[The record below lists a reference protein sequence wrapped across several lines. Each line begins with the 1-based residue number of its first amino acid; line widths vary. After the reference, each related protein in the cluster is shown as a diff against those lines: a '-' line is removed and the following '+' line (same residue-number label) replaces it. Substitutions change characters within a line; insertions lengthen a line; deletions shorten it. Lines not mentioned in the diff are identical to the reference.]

1 MVVLC
6 AVFFLLPFSLR
17 GARMAVESMKN
28 DVSDWLPGTYDET
41 KDLGEFREYFLGDQ
55 FVLVSWPGCTANDSR
70 YQRLMNRLKE
80 ESVDGQAAMNLTEEE
95 IYAHKVGDEHGL
107 HTTGNFHEDWG
118 NHREKWLMGKNG
130 QWYFINQKGELYRW
144 DGQNNLF
151 DAVKR
156 SAERFFNG
164 KNQATGKFI
173 EQFGK
178 APQNQNE
185 VNPYY
190 ANPKKLYA
198 RFFKRV
204 TSGPEVFK
212 LMAGENGVLKTGDYS
227 ATDAATFDVQV
238 EAHRRLEGW
247 LFGPTPRA
255 SFDWTWDS
263 LINHVSDN
271 KKSQLD
277 DKRKKE
283 FEIFVTEIEQKY
295 GKNFRQKFAK
305 DPELKLE
312 IWYELWRR
320 LQTDPPARQTCIL
333 VYLNDPILDELAR
346 GVGRKL
352 LGKPRGRVRELASGL
367 CGIDPENLH
376 IGGPPADNVAIDE
389 EGSITLLKL
398 VSLSAIIGVG
408 LAYLCFRSFKIT
420 IMLFFTGGVS
430 AISSL
435 ALVHYAQSTL
445 DAILMSMPSLIY
457 VLGLSGAVHIVN
469 YYRDACHENGEQ
481 GAAEEAIRLGWF
493 PCVLAAF
500 TTALGLVS
508 LTTSY
513 LKPISKF
520 GLFSALAT
528 MATVIFLMTYLPAS
542 LHIWRPGYKKR
553 STKTGRSA
561 GTESKFALLVGAFWS
576 RVGDLVIKHYRI
588 VCVAGIIVLIF
599 FGYGVTRIETT
610 VQLLKLFDK
619 NAKILQDY
627 RWLEDEIGRL
637 VPMEILVKLDPS
649 IVQIPPKAIAKSD
662 AKNPADDKKGAD
674 GNKAEPE
681 KTESQPPPELTPEL
695 TPEER
700 LAADYRLNMLERLEL
715 SQRIRQVLENAFGP
729 AGKDVVGAGMST
741 DVLVPMFLVKSQLD
755 YPLSKRRTINKAF
768 ESHRDS
774 MLRDS
779 ETLRVNKDGTEM
791 WRISIRLAALSKVEI
806 DGKMK
811 DLDYGQFVSEL
822 KTVVEPILK
831 AYEARNKLVKIVHET
846 QGVAS
851 FKQGKILVLGNMPT
865 PRPGKG
871 DSEKTIPIDH
881 RNRIDQSLV
890 FANTFR
896 DLLENQG
903 YQRRGRNK
911 KYNWLDGPRAAD
923 RNRREQAWR
932 KQKGKA
938 PKTENEIYVD
948 YIKSFDYVV
957 VTDHQS
963 EFDIDL
969 VQKHAK
975 KFIDLSD
982 YQFLLDPKTNQPAK
996 GILTAQQRKQ
1006 AGENLPIIA
1015 TYTGIVPIVYKA
1027 QRSLLHS
1034 LINSICL
1041 AFVMIAIV
1049 MMLLLTNWKRPTSFT
1064 DYFNV
1069 PGGML
1074 AMLPNVFPIV
1084 LIFGAMG
1091 HLGPVKPEYFLVDIG
1106 SMMTA
1111 SVAMGVAVD
1120 DTIHF
1125 LNWYRK
1131 GLSQGMDR
1139 IASIKLA
1146 YERVATAM
1154 TQTTLIGG
1162 FGLFAFALSTF
1173 TPTQRFGTLMLFL
1186 LGAALIGDLIFLPA
1200 LLASPLGKWFGKQ
1213 ADVGDSGKS
1222 DKLVDQQDDNPEAT
1236 DADENSAHTD
1246 NGKPAEQTE
1255 PDDPDET
1262 TFRTDPADKEQIK
1275 NRLKSKSKKRK
1286 RSSHRKR

>member
-41 KDLGEFREYFLGDQ
+41 KDLGEFRKYFLGDQ
-55 FVLVSWPGCTANDSR
+55 FVLVSWPGCTVDDSR
-70 YQRLMNRLKE
+70 YQRLMDRLNE
-80 ESVDGQAAMNLTEEE
+80 ESVEGQEKMNLTEDEKF
-95 IYAHKVGDEHGL
+95 AHKIGDKHGL

-118 NHREKWLMGKNG
+118 NHREKWLMGKKG

-151 DAVKR
+151 DAIKR
-156 SAERFFNG
+156 STERFFNG
-164 KNQATGKFI
+164 RNQATGKFI
-173 EQFGK
+173 AKFGE
-178 APQNQNE
+178 APKTQNE

-190 ANPKKLYA
+190 ANPEKIYA

-204 TSGPEVFK
+204 TSGPELFE
-212 LMAGENGVLKTGDYS
+212 LMAGENGVLKTGEYS
-227 ATDAATFDVQV
+227 ETDAATFDVQV

-247 LFGPTPRA
+247 LFGPTPRV

-271 KKSQLD
+271 KRTQLGE
-277 DKRKKE
+277 KRKKE
-283 FEIFVTEIEQKY
+283 FEIFVSEIEEKY
-295 GKNFRQKFAK
+295 GKDFREKFAK
-305 DPELKLE
+305 DSELKTK
-312 IWYELWRR
+312 IWYELWSR
-320 LQTDPPARQTCIL
+320 LQTDPPTRQTCIL

-352 LGKPRGRVRELASGL
+352 LGKPRGRIRELASGL
-367 CGIDPENLH
+367 CGIDPDNLH

-420 IMLFFTGGVS
+420 VMLFFTGGVS

-435 ALVHYAQSTL
+435 AFVHYANSTL

-469 YYRDACHENGEQ
+469 YYRDACQDGGEE

-493 PCVLAAF
+493 PCTLAAF
-500 TTALGLVS
+500 TTALGLIS

-520 GLFSALAT
+520 GFFSALAT
-528 MATVIFLMTYLPAS
+528 MATVIFLLTYLPAS
-542 LHIWRPGYKKR
+542 LHIWRPGYKKKDSKAR
-553 STKTGRSA
+553 
-561 GTESKFALLVGAFWS
+561 GTESKFALMVGAFWS
-576 RVGDLVIKHYRI
+576 RVGDIVVRHHRI

-619 NAKILQDY
+619 DAKILQDY
-627 RWLEDEIGRL
+627 RWMEEEIGRL
-637 VPMEILVKLDPS
+637 VPMEIVLKLSPS
-649 IVQIPPKAIAKSD
+649 IVEVPPSQVAKAD
-662 AKNPADDKKGAD
+662 AKPSDDQKQKNAD
-674 GNKAEPE
+674 GSEQE
-681 KTESQPPPELTPEL
+681 KQESAPRELSA
-695 TPEER
+695 EER

-715 SQRIRQVLENAFGP
+715 SQRVRQVLEDAFGP

-755 YPLSKRRTINKAF
+755 GRLSKRRTINKAF

-779 ETLRVNKDGTEM
+779 ESLRVNEDGVEM
-791 WRISIRLAALSKVEI
+791 WRISIRLAALSKVEV
-806 DGKMK
+806 DGKLK

-831 AYEARNKLVKIVHET
+831 AYEARNKLVKIIHET
-846 QGVAS
+846 QGVES
-851 FKQGKILVLGNMPT
+851 FTKGRILVLGKVPT
-865 PRPGKG
+865 PRPKKG
-871 DSEKTIPIDH
+871 TTEKTIPIDQ
-881 RNRIDQSLV
+881 RNKIDQAMV
-890 FANTFR
+890 YANTLR
-896 DLLENQG
+896 DLIENQG
-903 YQRRGRNK
+903 YAPIGR
-911 KYNWLDGPRAAD
+911 
-923 RNRREQAWR
+923 
-932 KQKGKA
+932 KA
-938 PKTENEIYVD
+938 PYKAYYWMDGEKRMERKPKQQEYVEF
-948 YIKSFDYVV
+948 IKRFDYVV
-957 VTDHQS
+957 VTDHQG
-963 EFDIDL
+963 DLDVDL
-969 VQKHAK
+969 VKQNAK
-975 KFIDLSD
+975 KFVDLSD
-982 YQFLLDPKTNQPAK
+982 YQFLIDQKTNQPVK
-996 GILTAQQRKQ
+996 GMLTAQQRKK
-1006 AGENLPIIA
+1006 AGEDLPIVA

-1049 MMLLLTNWKRPTSFT
+1049 MMLLLTNWKRPTSFV

-1069 PGGML
+1069 PGGLL

-1091 HLGPVKPEYFLVDIG
+1091 HLGPVMPEYFLVDIG

-1131 GLSQGMDR
+1131 GLSKGLDR
-1139 IASIKLA
+1139 KASIKLA

-1200 LLASPLGKWFGKQ
+1200 LLASPLGKWFGKPAEPEESDENGEKELLDDDTKPDQ
-1213 ADVGDSGKS
+1213 L
-1222 DKLVDQQDDNPEAT
+1222 DKLENDAT
-1236 DADENSAHTD
+1236 IESSESNANAES
-1246 NGKPAEQTE
+1246 NGASY
-1255 PDDPDET
+1255 
-1262 TFRTDPADKEQIK
+1262 RTDPADKDQIR
-1275 NRLKSKSKKRK
+1275 NRLNSRSKKRK
-1286 RSSHRKR
+1286 KSSNRKK